1 MNKLFARKFSCEWM
15 DGSYKNHLVC
25 SGEKEL
31 LALGLQSALSVS
43 GDLRRL
49 LLFQEASYVTYSLRL
64 LATARV
70 RSYSHYASCSGH
82 DVSSVYER
90 ALATMQ

>member
-1 MNKLFARKFSCEWM
+1 MNKLFARKFSCKWM

-31 LALGLQSALSVS
+31 SALGGGGGGLQAALSVN

-49 LLFQEASYVTYSLRL
+49 DLSSRKLAMLL
-64 LATARV
+64 TA
-70 RSYSHYASCSGH
+70 
-82 DVSSVYER
+82 
-90 ALATMQ
+90 